1 MNFNEARDLLWIA
14 SIFYVFAVG
23 FGFAS
28 TFFSKNSFCKQAT
41 LLAIVFGFFLQTRGL
56 YLRGLEISGCPLGNN
71 LERIQFITWSLILT
85 FLILRLLWKLN
96 LLGSLCSGMAGVF
109 GIISLINGQW
119 DHPYWMESTY
129 QRLFSDPWI
138 ELHASIAI
146 FSYGIFALLAIVSG
160 MYLIQRKSLLSK
172 KSGIWGTFLPPIHD
186 LDHSAFRL
194 LLVGTLFLT
203 LSIVVGGMHW
213 VHHPEY
219 VTSFKLFI
227 TILLWAGYCILFFLR
242 YSNRL
247 FGSKFAKSAI
257 SLFIVAIVS
266 MGFVNS
272 KDRNANISS
281 IPVQPQNGQ

>member
-1 MNFNEARDLLWIA
+1 MSFNEARDVLWIA
-14 SIFYVFAVG
+14 SILYLFAVG

-28 TFFSKNSFCKQAT
+28 TYFSKNNFCKQAT
-41 LLAIVFGFFLQTRGL
+41 LLAIIVGFFLQTRGL

-71 LERIQFITWSLILT
+71 FERIQFITWSLIVT

-96 LLGSLCSGMAGVF
+96 LLGSLCSGMAGFF
-109 GIISLINGQW
+109 GIISLINAQW
-119 DHPYWMESTY
+119 DHKYWIETSY
-129 QRLFSDPWI
+129 QSLFSDPWI

-146 FSYGIFALLAIVSG
+146 FSYGIFALLAIVSA

-194 LLVGTLFLT
+194 LLVGTLFLS
-203 LSIVVGGMHW
+203 LSIIVGGMHW
-213 VHHPEY
+213 IQHPEY
-219 VTSFKLFI
+219 VTSFKLLI
-227 TILLWAGYCILFFLR
+227 TLLLWAGYSILFFLR

-247 FGSKFAKSAI
+247 FGSKFAKTAI
-257 SLFIVAIVS
+257 TLFVVAIVS

-272 KDRNANISS
+272 KSRNENHPITSF
-281 IPVQPQNGQ
+281 QPQDE

>member
-14 SIFYVFAVG
+14 SILYVFAVG

-28 TFFSKNSFCKQAT
+28 TYFAKDSFCKRAT
-41 LLAIVFGFFLQTRGL
+41 LLAIVIGFFLQTRGL
-56 YLRGLEISGCPLGNN
+56 YIRGLEISGCPLGNN
-71 LERIQFITWSLILT
+71 LERIQFITWSLIVT

-146 FSYGIFALLAIVSG
+146 FSYGIFALLAIVSV

-227 TILLWAGYCILFFLR
+227 TLLLWAGYCILFFLR

-247 FGSKFAKSAI
+247 FGSKFAKTAI
-257 SLFIVAIVS
+257 SLFIIAIVS

-272 KDRNANISS
+272 KDKKTKVSS
-281 IPVQPQNGQ
+281 ILVQPQNEQ